1 MPRIIFV
8 AVVLCA
14 VWATAAGAAGV
25 APPTLIEA
33 CGDNSDVRALSAR
46 SFWQE
51 TRDGVRLYMIEAG
64 SGKTTAVLA
73 HGGRSNLC
81 ETLNFAT
88 KLVAAG
94 YKVVAFDF
102 RGASGYSESSSTH
115 PLSLGRDLAAAVAH
129 ARQGGAERVFLI
141 GASMGGAA
149 IVQNTAA
156 LKVEGRI
163 SLSGTKLWAGFG
175 INNPAGVAR
184 IRAPFLYVGSRNDW
198 RTPLKEARGIFQRVG
213 AADKRTVFYAG
224 SLHGWQLVETSRFA
238 SQTRALILRWIA
250 SHSK

>member
-115 PLSLGRDLAAAVAH
+115 PLSLGRDLAADRTH
-129 ARQGGAERVFLI
+129 ATLI
-141 GASMGGAA
+141 TT
-149 IVQNTAA
+149 Q
-156 LKVEGRI
+156 
-163 SLSGTKLWAGFG
+163 
-175 INNPAGVAR
+175 
-184 IRAPFLYVGSRNDW
+184 
-198 RTPLKEARGIFQRVG
+198 RGILNG
-213 AADKRTVFYAG
+213 
-224 SLHGWQLVETSRFA
+224 
-238 SQTRALILRWIA
+238 
-250 SHSK
+250 